1 MSRDEALTEMIRIE
15 EEVNRDYY
23 AGMTRGRIE
32 ERERIIKL
40 IENPLHHN
48 IQSPDIHV
56 NCYTCILLK
65 TIIGEAE

>member
-40 IENPLHHN
+40 IEEECAGDWPKVIEMSLANL
-48 IQSPDIHV
+48 IALI
-56 NCYTCILLK
+56 K
-65 TIIGEAE
+65 GEAEK